1 MENKK
6 IITLLLGS
14 PRIGGNTEKIADALA
29 EGAIEKGYE
38 VKKVHLAALTLKGCL
53 DCRKCWSTGKPC
65 IQNDDMDQVYPEI
78 EEASVIAFV
87 SPLYF
92 YSWSSQIKSVW
103 DRLLPYYMPGAL
115 RTTPSKKAILIAA
128 GGDTEEKVF
137 DGMRASFN
145 DMPAVSLSNLVLE
158 FKDYE
163 EISQI
168 QNGLLVTDVLG
179 AHTANPIS
187 GDFSVEAMNAF
198 KIQAGEVVYP
208 VKKSMLSGNIFSMLK
223 EATAASH
230 QTRQLGPFITPPL
243 TVSSLRV
250 VG

>member
-1 MENKK
+1 MEDKK
-6 IITLLLGS
+6 VLTLLLGS
-14 PRIGGNTEKIADALA
+14 PRIGGNTEKLADALA

-92 YSWSSQIKSVW
+92 YSWSSQIKPVW

-137 DGMRASFN
+137 DGMRASFKLATN
-145 DMPAVSLSNLVLE
+145 FLGWE
-158 FKDYE
+158 
-163 EISQI
+163 
-168 QNGLLVTDVLG
+168 VLG
-179 AHTANPIS
+179 EICAPDIYS
-187 GDFSVEAMNAF
+187 KGDIETRGTKWINKA
-198 KIQAGEVVYP
+198 KELG
-208 VKKSMLSGNIFSMLK
+208 LSI
-223 EATAASH
+223 
-230 QTRQLGPFITPPL
+230 
-243 TVSSLRV
+243 
-250 VG
+250 